1 MSNMVILDQQNSQF
15 RVHLE
20 DEYYATVTF
29 VVKEDV
35 YVITATQVPEAL
47 RGRGFGRVMMEA
59 LLTELEQMKVKV
71 EPVCSYVVHYLERH
85 PEWAHLKA

>member
-1 MSNMVILDQQNSQF
+1 MSNTVVLDQQNSQF

-20 DEYYATVTF
+20 DQHYATVTY
-29 VVKEDV
+29 VVKGDV
-35 YVITATQVPEAL
+35 YVITATHVPEAL
-47 RGRGFGRVMMEA
+47 RGRGFGKVMMEA
-59 LLTELEQMKVKV
+59 LLAELENMQVKV